1 MTTTDKNTQKNKP
14 NGGRGGARP
23 GAGRKPGT
31 KNLVTIDTLLG
42 SLAVKSN
49 GKPYEDMLIED
60 FFKAR
65 ASGDTQLIIKYH
77 NLILNKVMHTLNRI
91 EVEDS
96 EDTIEAKQ
104 QAFTD
109 ALAKLIGKEKE

>member
-1 MTTTDKNTQKNKP
+1 MNSELPIKKK
-14 NGGRGGARP
+14 GKGGARP

-31 KNLVTIDTLLG
+31 KNLVTIDSLLG
-42 SLAVKSN
+42 SLAQKSG

-65 ASGDTQLIIKYH
+65 QNGDTQLIIKYH
-77 NLILNKVMHTLNRI
+77 NLILNKVLHTLNRI

-96 EDTIEAKQ
+96 QDTIAAKQ
-104 QAFTD
+104 QAFND
-109 ALAKLIGKEKE
+109 ALAKLMGKSKE

>member
-1 MTTTDKNTQKNKP
+1 MNMNSELPIKKKD
-14 NGGRGGARP
+14 GRGGARP
-23 GAGRKPGT
+23 GAGRKAGG

-42 SLAVKSN
+42 SLAQKSN

-77 NLILNKVMHTLNRI
+77 NLILNKVMHTLNRV

-96 EDTIEAKQ
+96 QDAIQAKQ
-104 QAFTD
+104 QAFSD
-109 ALAKLIGKEKE
+109 ALAKLVGKQGE